1 MTLVNSSREVPEHR
15 SYHHFINKV
24 NEDDVN
30 NIAFIK
36 AMLIKKSIEDLDISY
51 KDKIKLKNGTK
62 ELVNNLFPL

>member
-1 MTLVNSSREVPEHR
+1 MFLYKEENMNIR
-15 SYHHFINKV
+15 INKV

-51 KDKIKLKNGTK
+51 KDKIKLKNEILEYLKTH
-62 ELVNNLFPL
+62 E

>member
-1 MTLVNSSREVPEHR
+1 MNIR
-15 SYHHFINKV
+15 INKV

-51 KDKIKLKNGTK
+51 KDKIKLKNEILEYLKTHD
-62 ELVNNLFPL
+62 

>member
-1 MTLVNSSREVPEHR
+1 MFLYKEENMNLR
-15 SYHHFINKV
+15 INKV

-51 KDKIKLKNGTK
+51 KDKIKLKNEILEYLK
-62 ELVNNLFPL
+62 NNKFRFPFNL